1 MRRQEA
7 PTPDMRVLFVF
18 MSVKIIKDEKGNDR
32 YVLVKDVVK
41 KKTGYFVIYK
51 KRWFDEWKILNPTQR
66 SIMVSLWLYGAG
78 TGVSWNAMRSLS
90 GQLGVCTDTIFLNI
104 RKLEKLGFVK
114 ITKEKGRGRYF
125 NVYQLLK

>member
-7 PTPDMRVLFVF
+7 PTPEMRVLFVF

-51 KRWFDEWKILNPTQR
+51 KRWFDEWKTRPKGQ
-66 SIMVSLWLYGAG
+66 LWLVCGSTGLEQGSVG
-78 TGVSWNAMRSLS
+78 TL
-90 GQLGVCTDTIFLNI
+90 
-104 RKLEKLGFVK
+104 
-114 ITKEKGRGRYF
+114 
-125 NVYQLLK
+125 